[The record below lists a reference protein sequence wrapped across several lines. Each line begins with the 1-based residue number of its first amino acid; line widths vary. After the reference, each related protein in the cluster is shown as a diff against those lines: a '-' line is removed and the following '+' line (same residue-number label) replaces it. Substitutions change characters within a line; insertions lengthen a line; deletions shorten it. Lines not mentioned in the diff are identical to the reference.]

1 TLHEE
6 KTSHEMNMSSVRAH
20 YEEETSQMKEGQGRA
35 LEEVAKK
42 HRVTLENALTN
53 AEKDKNRLL
62 AVSTHTVTVQQA
74 DIHPS
79 SKVKLQFSARKNLL
93 KASTSIPVPE
103 DPLWLRLCC

>member
-1 TLHEE
+1 
-6 KTSHEMNMSSVRAH
+6 MNMSSVRAH
-20 YEEETSQMKEGQGRA
+20 YEEETSQMKEGQARA

-62 AVSTHTVTVQQA
+62 AVSTHTVKLQQA

-79 SKVKLQFSARKNLL
+79 SRLSYNSVPGKIFL
-93 KASTSIPVPE
+93 KHQRAFLFPRIPYGCVCAV
-103 DPLWLRLCC
+103 RF